1 VAWKDVPEDV
11 REQAERVLTERQLET
26 LKLRTAGL
34 SWRRIAD
41 AYNCTPEAV
50 RGCHDRAT
58 LKLRRSLE
66 DA

>member
-1 VAWKDVPEDV
+1 MGWRDLDPDL
-11 REQAERVLTERQLET
+11 RERAERVLTERQLET

-50 RGCHDRAT
+50 RGCHERAT